1 MIVTCQA
8 ETNGGNTKAQDNF
21 NYEISS
27 GDSIMIEEL
36 HRSEFMADQQIK
48 ECQTEF
54 TKATPDKPWDN
65 QSVAKFEP
73 LINLIE
79 AHTQSDMFR
88 RQGKYAG
95 NGDYY
100 EIAREM
106 DDADKT
112 SDSRTFPNGVKVQV
126 EEADGWPTKLVL
138 EDEAAGR
145 KETVTFN
152 DTNHTITSTVAD
164 YCGVSRERKF
174 GLNGEYY
181 RAYHFAGGTV
191 EKAGA
196 LPVLKLD
203 GGDKQ

>member
-8 ETNGGNTKAQDNF
+8 ETNGGNTKAQNNF
-21 NYEISS
+21 NYEISC

-54 TKATPDKPWDN
+54 TKAAPEKPWDN

-79 AHTQSDMFR
+79 THTQSDMFR
-88 RQGKYAG
+88 RVGQYTG

-100 EIAREM
+100 DIAHEM

-112 SDSRTFPNGVKVQV
+112 TDTRTFPNGVTAQV
-126 EEADGWPTKLVL
+126 LII
-138 EDEAAGR
+138 AA
-145 KETVTFN
+145 
-152 DTNHTITSTVAD
+152 
-164 YCGVSRERKF
+164 
-174 GLNGEYY
+174 Y
-181 RAYHFAGGTV
+181 RASANSAPTANITV
-191 EKAGA
+191 PTILQAA
-196 LPVLKLD
+196 LWKRPEPCRCSSLMAAINNRTRD
-203 GGDKQ
+203 A

>member
-1 MIVTCQA
+1 MT
-8 ETNGGNTKAQDNF
+8 
-21 NYEISS
+21 
-27 GDSIMIEEL
+27 
-36 HRSEFMADQQIK
+36 DQQIK
-48 ECQTEF
+48 DCQTEF
-54 TKATPDKPWDN
+54 TKAAPEKPWDS

-79 AHTQSDMFR
+79 THTQSDMFR
-88 RQGKYAG
+88 RVGQYTG

-100 EIAREM
+100 DIAHEM

-112 SDSRTFPNGVKVQV
+112 SDTRTFPNGVKVQV
-126 EEADGWPTKLVL
+126 EQADGWPTRLLL

-152 DTNHTITSTVAD
+152 DTTHTITTDQVD

-174 GLNGEYY
+174 GTHGEYY

-191 EKAGA
+191 EKDGA

-203 GGDKQ
+203 GGDK